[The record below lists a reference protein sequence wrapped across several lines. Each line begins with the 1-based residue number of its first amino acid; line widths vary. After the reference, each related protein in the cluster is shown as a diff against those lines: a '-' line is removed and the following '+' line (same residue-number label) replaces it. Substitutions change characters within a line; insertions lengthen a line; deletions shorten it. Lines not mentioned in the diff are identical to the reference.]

1 MRRLHRHSP
10 RNPQRNPGQQGD
22 APQPSG
28 VSGSATPETGNG
40 AASDS
45 GARAGSAGTSPDRP
59 AGNADARSRGPG
71 SPRKNRNRR
80 GNPSATH
87 PNRQLNGQPEGA
99 PNDAANGAPT
109 GLPNGSPNGPR
120 RGPRSGPR
128 PAARPARGPGIAHA
142 AGAPGAV
149 KNVTPRIVA
158 TGEPWRIEELITTS
172 DVAEEIIDAA
182 APVQAAAV
190 DDQTENPRAD
200 GDAAPAGGE
209 DDDADFAPPS
219 DDAFEDDSYD
229 AQYEAALEHQPPAG
243 FVNANTPIA
252 RGPRPFAPRRAV
264 TIDPDADAPKLHKL
278 LADAGLGSR
287 REMEEMIVA
296 GRVSV
301 NGEPAHIGQR
311 IGPTDQIRINGK
323 PLQRRLAARP
333 ARVLLYHKPA
343 GEIVTHDDPQG
354 RPSVFAKL
362 PAVQSAKWLAI
373 GRLDFNT
380 EGLLIFTTS
389 GELANR
395 LAHPRYGFEREYAVR
410 LLGEL
415 DEAARARL
423 LEGVTLA
430 DGPARF
436 STIEFAGGEGANRWY
451 RVVIGEGRNREV
463 RRMFESVG
471 LTVSRL
477 IRIRYGGVH
486 LPRTLSRGRWEE
498 LDQNVVRRWC
508 VELGIA
514 AKGGEPNTGKGRRTQ
529 APRTIDPMG
538 QPLLLPSGQAIGHL
552 RAPAG
557 KRPQRPGQ
565 SRKPGG
571 AAEGRPPRPFA
582 GATGKPRG
590 KGRPGAP
597 GGAAAGKTRI
607 DPLVTA
613 LGAFTD
619 GTRAARTPRAQ
630 GTGFGKTPFA
640 ATGGPRRRR
649 GA

>member
-1 MRRLHRHSP
+1 MR
-10 RNPQRNPGQQGD
+10 
-22 APQPSG
+22 
-28 VSGSATPETGNG
+28 NG
-40 AASDS
+40 
-45 GARAGSAGTSPDRP
+45 
-59 AGNADARSRGPG
+59 
-71 SPRKNRNRR
+71 
-80 GNPSATH
+80 
-87 PNRQLNGQPEGA
+87 
-99 PNDAANGAPT
+99 
-109 GLPNGSPNGPR
+109 
-120 RGPRSGPR
+120 
-128 PAARPARGPGIAHA
+128 
-142 AGAPGAV
+142 
-149 KNVTPRIVA
+149 TPRIAA

-172 DVAEEIIDAA
+172 DVSEEPIELVA
-182 APVQAAAV
+182 APEPVETQGEQPVTSAA
-190 DDQTENPRAD
+190 
-200 GDAAPAGGE
+200 DANDEESGGE
-209 DDDADFAPPS
+209 NDDAEFGPPS
-219 DDAFEDDSYD
+219 DELYEDDSYD

-333 ARVLLYHKPA
+333 ARVLLYHKPT

-362 PAVQSAKWLAI
+362 PVVQSAKWLAI

-410 LLGEL
+410 ILGEL
-415 DEAARARL
+415 DEAGRTRL

-436 STIEFAGGEGANRWY
+436 STIEFAGGDGANRWY

-486 LPRTLSRGRWEE
+486 LPRSLSRGRWEE

-514 AKGGEPNTGKGRRTQ
+514 AKGGEPAAIKGRRPQ
-529 APRTIDPMG
+529 APRAIDPMDQSVG
-538 QPLLLPSGQAIGHL
+538 QTMAH
-552 RAPAG
+552 PAG
-557 KRPQRPGQ
+557 PHRETARKRPPRPAHPR
-565 SRKPGG
+565 SPGG
-571 AAEGRPPRPFA
+571 MPTDNRPPRPFA
-582 GATGKPRG
+582 SAAAKPRG
-590 KGRPGAP
+590 KGRPNGAGSAAAP
-597 GGAAAGKTRI
+597 GKPRI
-607 DPLVTA
+607 DPTVTA
-613 LGAFTD
+613 LGAFTE
-619 GTRAARTPRAQ
+619 GSRGPRTPRPQ
-630 GTGFGKTPFA
+630 GTGFGKSPF
-640 ATGGPRRRR
+640 TGNPRRRR
-649 GA
+649 TG

>member
-1 MRRLHRHSP
+1 MQTP
-10 RNPQRNPGQQGD
+10 D
-22 APQPSG
+22 ASAVAVSSTSALNGAVSGAVNDSVTPDTGSPSG
-28 VSGSATPETGNG
+28 SIA
-40 AASDS
+40 
-45 GARAGSAGTSPDRP
+45 DRLEGEP
-59 AGNADARSRGPG
+59 RPRGPG
-71 SPRKNRNRR
+71 GPGGPRNNRNRR
-80 GNPSATH
+80 GNPAGAQ
-87 PNRQLNGQPEGA
+87 PNRPLNT
-99 PNDAANGAPT
+99 PT
-109 GLPNGSPNGPR
+109 DGPR
-120 RGPRSGPR
+120 PGPRPGPRSGAGSRPGPRPPRSPGGPR
-128 PAARPARGPGIAHA
+128 PAGGQ
-142 AGAPGAV
+142 GGL
-149 KNVTPRIVA
+149 KNVTPRIAA

-172 DVAEEIIDAA
+172 DVSEELDGVTTVPEETATVDAIS
-182 APVQAAAV
+182 
-190 DDQTENPRAD
+190 DDQPVTSVADPDALESTSEN
-200 GDAAPAGGE
+200 
-209 DDDADFAPPS
+209 DDAEFGPPS
-219 DDAFEDDSYD
+219 DDLFEDDSYD
-229 AQYEAALEHQPPAG
+229 AQFEEAHEHQPPAG

-323 PLQRRLAARP
+323 PLQRRLAVRP

-362 PAVQSAKWLAI
+362 PVVQSAKWLAI

-415 DEAARARL
+415 DEAARNRL

-436 STIEFAGGEGANRWY
+436 STIDFAGGDGANRWY

-514 AKGGEPNTGKGRRTQ
+514 AKGGEPGAGKGRRPQ
-529 APRTIDPMG
+529 APRAIDPMG
-538 QPLLLPSGQAIGHL
+538 QAMAQPTSHHHAPSGKRPARPGHL
-552 RAPAG
+552 RNPGAPALDN
-557 KRPQRPGQ
+557 
-565 SRKPGG
+565 
-571 AAEGRPPRPFA
+571 RPPRPFA
-582 GATGKPRG
+582 GAPGKPRG
-590 KGRPGAP
+590 KGRPNGATGVSP
-597 GGAAAGKTRI
+597 GKPRI

-613 LGAFTD
+613 LGAFAE
-619 GTRAARTPRAQ
+619 GTRGPRTPRAQ

-640 ATGGPRRRR
+640 TPGGPRRRR
-649 GA
+649 PG

>member
-1 MRRLHRHSP
+1 MK
-10 RNPQRNPGQQGD
+10 
-22 APQPSG
+22 
-28 VSGSATPETGNG
+28 SATP
-40 AASDS
+40 
-45 GARAGSAGTSPDRP
+45 R
-59 AGNADARSRGPG
+59 
-71 SPRKNRNRR
+71 
-80 GNPSATH
+80 
-87 PNRQLNGQPEGA
+87 
-99 PNDAANGAPT
+99 
-109 GLPNGSPNGPR
+109 
-120 RGPRSGPR
+120 
-128 PAARPARGPGIAHA
+128 IA
-142 AGAPGAV
+142 
-149 KNVTPRIVA
+149 A

-172 DVAEEIIDAA
+172 DVSDEPIEVVATPDQGTTLGDQAVASVADPDAGESNCES
-182 APVQAAAV
+182 
-190 DDQTENPRAD
+190 DEAD
-200 GDAAPAGGE
+200 L
-209 DDDADFAPPS
+209 APPS
-219 DDAFEDDSYD
+219 DDLFEDDSYD

-333 ARVLLYHKPA
+333 ARVLLYHKPS

-362 PAVQSAKWLAI
+362 PVVQSAKWLAI

-436 STIEFAGGEGANRWY
+436 STIEFAGGDGANRWY

-514 AKGGEPNTGKGRRTQ
+514 ARGGEPGTGKGRRPQ
-529 APRTIDPMG
+529 APRPIDPMG
-538 QPLLLPSGQAIGHL
+538 QPAGQPMSHH
-552 RAPAG
+552 RAPSG
-557 KRPQRPGQ
+557 KRPPRPGQ
-565 SRKPGG
+565 PRNPG
-571 AAEGRPPRPFA
+571 AAPTDNRPPRPFA
-582 GATGKPRG
+582 GAAGKPRG
-590 KGRPGAP
+590 KGRPNGA
-597 GGAAAGKTRI
+597 GAAAPGKPRI

-613 LGAFTD
+613 LGAFAE
-619 GTRAARTPRAQ
+619 GARGPRMQRAQ

-640 ATGGPRRRR
+640 AAGGPRRRR
-649 GA
+649 GG